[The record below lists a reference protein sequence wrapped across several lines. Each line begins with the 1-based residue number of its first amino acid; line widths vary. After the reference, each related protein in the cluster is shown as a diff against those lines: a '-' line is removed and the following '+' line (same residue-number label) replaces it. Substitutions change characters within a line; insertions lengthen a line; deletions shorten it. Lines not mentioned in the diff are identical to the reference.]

1 MNQWNSGKVLSN
13 EELQREI
20 KKLKKLVFLMY
31 AKLPQSERQAV
42 FDELNRSGDR
52 DDLDTSSNIN
62 KYRI

>member
-1 MNQWNSGKVLSN
+1 MNHWNGGKVLSN

-31 AKLPQSERQAV
+31 SKLPQSERQAV
-42 FDELNRSGDR
+42 FDELNRTGDR